1 MKLEIK
7 FAKKERYE
15 MIKILGKFVIDRSFL
30 FSAGVRKIDGRISY
44 GMT

>member
-7 FAKKERYE
+7 LTKNERHE
-15 MIKILGKFVIDRSFL
+15 MIKIVGKFVIDRTFL
-30 FSAGVRKIDGRISY
+30 FSAGVRKTDGRISY